1 MMRKTRL
8 SKWIAGFMVAT
19 LIWTGT
25 SWNNASVS
33 AAASMPFSDVKA
45 GHWAEKHIAKLAYQK
60 ILSGYEGKFNP
71 NNPVSHQ
78 EAVIMAIFFLGI
90 EDEIKSSDVIVLPE
104 TLKIKEDY
112 KKYLNLAFKKQLLNI
127 SEEVALA
134 EKDKSKEWGKS
145 PASREW
151 VTRLLVRAIGKDS
164 AAKLAAAQPTTFP
177 DDAKIDSKYRGYVNV
192 AVSTGLVKGVTT
204 LVNGITITEFAPAAD
219 VNRAS
224 IATLFSLA
232 QSEVAFSGQISGVI
246 LSISPTQLTLLL
258 ESGSSQTYTITPNTL
273 IYRYD
278 SNLRV
283 SIGQLKQYGEV
294 NLISNSDKSVG
305 YVEQTS
311 DTTKIKTYEG
321 TLKVYTANLN
331 RLTVQIG
338 NELKLFT
345 YYPQNLP
352 TITDINGKVIALKD
366 LQVNVDLKLTVEN
379 AFSTEGKIIA
389 ITVKPSTPVVPVVNK
404 SGTGTVAAWNAATRS
419 LRVDDPVAE
428 KSELFTVDAN
438 ATIKNNNG
446 ANLTLDQLKVGD
458 SITYE
463 VKTGLV
469 SSIVV
474 TKTEQLAVSGI
485 LEAIVKSNNSIQY
498 TVNNKLQSDYLANNV
513 KVKIDGIPDAT
524 IDDIYK
530 GDVLTLTFN
539 ASGTAV
545 TQITITSRTVK
556 TLIGATVGSFAI
568 ADKTLIVYDSNGIK
582 YNLDVTASTKFD
594 LNGTILPLE
603 TAAPLISTKGKKINI
618 VYSGTNAI
626 FVSLIAKY
634 TGTVTENNLTAK
646 TLGLTVDTLG
656 STKINY
662 SFPNVEI
669 YGQTSMTYADI
680 VAGDK
685 VTVIL
690 NSNQDQVASILLHKN
705 AQLEVVS
712 VTPVGNKL
720 KVKRSDG
727 VIEEWT
733 LTSTVALQNENG
745 TAINLSA
752 FTIGGF
758 INVSFQG
765 NTPVKIKA
773 VPAGI
778 FGKVSSVNTSASSL
792 NIITSSNAATTK
804 SVGTNPIVMRD
815 NVVLA
820 SLASVL
826 VNDRVEI
833 RMDEN
838 DRTVVQIVTPIKK
851 TVWKIATDT
860 QTLSVTHSFDDTN
873 YSYKLDSG
881 VYIHQGTT
889 TLSLSDLK
897 IDDNISLY
905 FLRGKVVEVVKL

>member
-1 MMRKTRL
+1 MTMKTRL
-8 SKWIAGFMVAT
+8 SKWITGFMVAT

-25 SWNNASVS
+25 SWNSASVS
-33 AAASMPFSDVKA
+33 AASSPFSDVKA
-45 GHWAEKHIAKLAYQK
+45 GHWAEKHIAKLALQK
-60 ILSGYEGKFNP
+60 ILSGYQGKFNP

-78 EAVIMAIFFLGI
+78 DAVLIALGFMGVK
-90 EDEIKSSDVIVLPE
+90 DEINSTEPIFLPE

-112 KKYLNLAFKKQLLNI
+112 KKYLNFAFKKQLLNLT
-127 SEEVALA
+127 EEVALA
-134 EKDKSKEWGKS
+134 ESDKSKEWGKS

-164 AAKLAAAQPTTFP
+164 AAKLAAAQPTAFP

-204 LVNGITITEFAPAAD
+204 VVNGVSITEFAPAAD
-219 VNRAS
+219 VTRAS

-232 QSEVAFSGQISGVI
+232 ESEVAFSGQVSGVL
-246 LSISPTQLTLLL
+246 LSISPTQLTFLN
-258 ESGSSQTYTITPNTL
+258 ESGSAQTYTITPNTL
-273 IYRYD
+273 IYRFD
-278 SNLRV
+278 SNLGATV
-283 SIGQLKQYGEV
+283 GQLKLYGEV
-294 NLISNSDKSVG
+294 NLIINSDKSIG
-305 YVEQTS
+305 YIEQTS
-311 DTTKIKTYEG
+311 DTPKVKTYEG
-321 TLKVYTANLN
+321 TLKLHTANLN

-338 NELKLFT
+338 DDFKLFT
-345 YYPQNLP
+345 YDPQHLP

-366 LQVNVDLKLTVEN
+366 LPIDIDVKLTVD
-379 AFSTEGKIIA
+379 AFSAEGKIIA
-389 ITVKPSTPVVPVVNK
+389 VAVKQSVVNK

-419 LRVDDPVAE
+419 IQVDDPAAE
-428 KSELFTVDAN
+428 KTDTFTVAAN
-438 ATIKNNNG
+438 ATIKNNIG
-446 ANLTLDQLKVGD
+446 ANLTPDQLKVGD
-458 SITYE
+458 TISYE
-463 VKTGLV
+463 VKTGVV

-474 TKTEQLAVSGI
+474 TKTEQPVVSGI
-485 LEAIVKSNNSIQY
+485 LEAVVKSNSSIQY
-498 TVNNKLQSDYLANNV
+498 TVNNKLQSDFLASNV
-513 KVKIDGIPDAT
+513 KVIIEGIPDAT

-530 GDVLTLTFN
+530 GDTFTLTFN
-539 ASGTAV
+539 ASGNV
-545 TQITITSRTVK
+545 SQINITSRTVK
-556 TLIGATVGSFAI
+556 TLIGATIGSYVA
-568 ADKTLIVYDSNGIK
+568 AEKTLIVYDSNGVK
-582 YNLDVTASTKFD
+582 YNLDVTATTKFD
-594 LNGTILPLE
+594 LSGTMLPLE
-603 TAAPLISTKGKKINI
+603 TATPFISTKGKKIN
-618 VYSGTNAI
+618 VGYSGTNAI

-662 SFPNVEI
+662 SFPIVEI
-669 YGQTSMTYADI
+669 YGKTSMSYADI

-733 LTSTVALQNENG
+733 LTSTVALQNESG

-752 FTIGGF
+752 FTLGGF

-773 VPAGI
+773 VPAGV
-778 FGKVSSVNTSASSL
+778 FGKVTLVNTGASSVN
-792 NIITSSNAATTK
+792 IISSSNTASTK

-820 SLASVL
+820 SLASVS
-826 VNDRVEI
+826 VDDRVEI
-833 RMDEN
+833 RLNEN
-838 DRTVVQIVTPIKK
+838 ERTVVQIITPVKK
-851 TVWKIATDT
+851 TVWKIANDT
-860 QTLSVTHSFDDTN
+860 QTLSVTHAFNETD

-897 IDDNISLY
+897 IDDNLSMY
-905 FLRGKVVEVVKL
+905 FLRGKVVEIVKL